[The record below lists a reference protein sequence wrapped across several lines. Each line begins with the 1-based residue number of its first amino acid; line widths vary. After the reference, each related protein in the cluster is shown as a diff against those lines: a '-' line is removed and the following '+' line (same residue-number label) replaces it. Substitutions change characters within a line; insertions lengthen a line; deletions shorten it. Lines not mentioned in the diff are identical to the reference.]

1 MFGGSRFARNNWM
14 GPLPSEVEVK
24 GTREPSTR
32 GESERR
38 LTCLCAVIKQ
48 HWVRGG
54 CGSTSSARQ
63 QGLGIF
69 IAQSLFDLLLVDVG
83 GVLRNTQRRQSAVWL
98 KICLLGLLKR
108 IVDV

>member
-38 LTCLCAVIKQ
+38 LTCQGDVIQ
-48 HWVRGG
+48 
-54 CGSTSSARQ
+54 Q
-63 QGLGIF
+63 QGGESLDQRVARRSRDLASFVTPGF
-69 IAQSLFDLLLVDVG
+69 ISSLTGRYLVECHGVYKVG
-83 GVLRNTQRRQSAVWL
+83 
-98 KICLLGLLKR
+98 CLNG
-108 IVDV
+108 